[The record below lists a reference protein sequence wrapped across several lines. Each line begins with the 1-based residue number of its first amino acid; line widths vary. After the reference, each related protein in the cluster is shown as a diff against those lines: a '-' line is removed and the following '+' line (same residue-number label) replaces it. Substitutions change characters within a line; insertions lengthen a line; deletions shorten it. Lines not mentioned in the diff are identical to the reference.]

1 MAPRDHLLAL
11 AGRAKN
17 APFIDLPLRYWPFAR
32 HRVQGVIQAFEAAD
46 LPGRRVLAAALTA
59 RALGHARQTA
69 HGRGRSADLA
79 DWPILTKD
87 AVRDRPDDFVL
98 PGMMRIP
105 AGTGGTTGIPLRL
118 WRSAEN
124 VAAEQAFLDHVL
136 PPHGRT
142 MGGGRLAILRG
153 DVIKPVADRTPPF
166 GVHTHWGRR
175 LVLSSPHLA
184 PDTVGWY
191 ARTLQEFRPDV
202 VVTYPNLALNLL
214 QFLRARGLSLHLP
227 LVMSSSETLT
237 PEVRR
242 EIAQGFG
249 AEVIDYYGQ
258 SERVSLAFARS
269 ADSFHFV
276 PAYGRVELVL
286 SPDDPVDELGRAVRI
301 IGTGYWNGVMPLVR
315 YETGD
320 RAIVPAH
327 ADAALLEEISLGL
340 APFPGIA
347 GRIEEYVLS
356 PAGTRICALS
366 TLPREL
372 PGLLQ
377 IQIVQEALDALTIRV
392 RAQPGFGEEGRGRL
406 LANAR
411 LRIPPQMRI
420 DLVEVDEVERT
431 PQGKAPLVIRRLPPL
446 LSGAVAASG
455 AV

>member
-1 MAPRDHLLAL
+1 M
-11 AGRAKN
+11 
-17 APFIDLPLRYWPFAR
+17 
-32 HRVQGVIQAFEAAD
+32 
-46 LPGRRVLAAALTA
+46 
-59 RALGHARQTA
+59 
-69 HGRGRSADLA
+69 
-79 DWPILTKD
+79 
-87 AVRDRPDDFVL
+87 
-98 PGMMRIP
+98 
-105 AGTGGTTGIPLRL
+105 
-118 WRSAEN
+118 
-124 VAAEQAFLDHVL
+124 
-136 PPHGRT
+136 
-142 MGGGRLAILRG
+142 
-153 DVIKPVADRTPPF
+153 IKPVADRTPPF
-166 GVHTHWGRR
+166 GVYTHWGRR

-191 ARTLQEFRPDV
+191 ARTLQDFRPDV

-214 QFLRARGLSLHLP
+214 QFLRAQGLSLHLP

-301 IGTGYWNGVMPLVR
+301 IGTSYWNGAMSLVR
-315 YETGD
+315 YDTGD

-327 ADAALLEEISLGL
+327 ADDDMLEAISLGL
-340 APFPGIA
+340 LPFPGIA

-446 LSGAVAASG
+446 LPGGVPA
-455 AV
+455 

>member
-1 MAPRDHLLAL
+1 MAPRDRLIAL

-32 HRVQGVIQAFEAAD
+32 YRVQNVLQTFDGAEPQ
-46 LPGRRVLAAALTA
+46 GRQVLADTLTA
-59 RALGHARQTA
+59 RTLRHARQTP
-69 HGRGRSADLA
+69 HGRGRSAKLS
-79 DWPILTKD
+79 DWPILTKED
-87 AVRDRPDDFVL
+87 LRDHPEDFVM
-98 PGMMRIP
+98 PGVMRIP

-136 PPHGRT
+136 LPHGRT
-142 MGGGRLAILRG
+142 MGGARVAILRG
-153 DVIKPVADRTPPF
+153 EVIKTVADRRPPF
-166 GVHTHWGRR
+166 GAYTHWGRR

-184 PDTVGWY
+184 ADTIGWY
-191 ARTLQEFRPDV
+191 AHALQSFRPDV

-214 QFLRARGLSLHLP
+214 HFLRVQGMRVHLP

-242 EIAQGFG
+242 EIADGFG

-258 SERVSLAFARS
+258 SERVSLAIART
-269 ADSFHFV
+269 ADDFRFV
-276 PAYGRVELVL
+276 PAYGRVELVTA
-286 SPDDPVDELGRAVRI
+286 PDDPVDDLGRAVRI
-301 IGTGYWNGVMPLVR
+301 IGTGYWNEAMPLVR

-327 ADAALLEEISLGL
+327 ADDEMLQAIGLGL
-340 APFPGIA
+340 RPFLGIA

-372 PGLLQ
+372 PDLLQ

-392 RAQPGFGEEGRGRL
+392 RVRPGFGEEGRGRL

-431 PQGKAPLVIRRLPPL
+431 AQGKAPLVIRRLPPI
-446 LSGAVAASG
+446 LSGAVTAA
-455 AV
+455 